1 VAIAAAAADEFVE
14 GRILRREPRAPLDGA
29 LLARKRMFFSPQRAI
44 RELGLPQSDL
54 TAAMRDAA
62 EWFLTAGARRGTVAA

>member
-1 VAIAAAAADEFVE
+1 
-14 GRILRREPRAPLDGA
+14 
-29 LLARKRMFFSPQRAI
+29 MFFSPQRAI